1 MLIKLDNIQKTY
13 GKKALATHA
22 LNDVSLEIKEGEML
36 AVMGVSGSGKSTL
49 LNVLGCLD
57 KPTGGKY
64 FLRDKDITTYTA
76 KQMAKLRNETF
87 GFVLQDFA
95 LIERY
100 TVAQNV
106 MLPLKY
112 SKKYISGREK
122 RVEEILRQLDIYNK
136 KNQISLRLSGGQRQ
150 RVAIGR
156 AIVNDAEILLCDEP
170 TGALDSKTAREIM
183 KIFKELNEKG
193 KTIIIVT
200 HDKEIAGECERII
213 EISDGKILNE

>member
-1 MLIKLDNIQKTY
+1 MLIKLENIQKTY

-22 LNDVSLEIKEGEML
+22 LNGISLEIEEGEML

-49 LNVLGCLD
+49 LNILGCLD
-57 KPTGGKY
+57 KPTDGRY
-64 FLRDKDITTYTA
+64 FLRGKDITTYTA

-106 MLPLKY
+106 MIPLRY
-112 SKKYISGREK
+112 SKKYTSGREK
-122 RVEEILRQLDIYNK
+122 RVDEILQQLDIYNK

-156 AIVNDAEILLCDEP
+156 AIVNEAEILLCDEP
-170 TGALDSKTAREIM
+170 TGALDSKTAKEIM
-183 KIFKELNEKG
+183 HIFKELNAKG

-200 HDKEIAGECERII
+200 HDKEIAGQCERII
-213 EISDGKILNE
+213 EISDGKII

>member
-1 MLIKLDNIQKTY
+1 MLIKLKNMQKTY
-13 GKKALATHA
+13 GKKALTTHA
-22 LNDVSLEIKEGEML
+22 LNGISLEIEEGEML

-49 LNVLGCLD
+49 LNILGCLD

-106 MLPLKY
+106 MIPLRY
-112 SKKYISGREK
+112 SKKYVSGREK
-122 RVEEILRQLDIYNK
+122 RVDEILQQLDIYKK
-136 KNQISLRLSGGQRQ
+136 KNQLSLRLSGGQRQ

-170 TGALDSKTAREIM
+170 TGSLDSKTAKEIM
-183 KIFKELNEKG
+183 QIFKDLNAKG
-193 KTIIIVT
+193 KTVIIVT
-200 HDKEIAGECERII
+200 HDKEIAGQCERII
-213 EISDGKILNE
+213 EISDGKII